1 MMTSTHLSEDPSQ
14 PLAGLV
20 VLELGHS
27 VAAPFAGHVLADL
40 GARVVKV
47 EKPGSGDDTRT
58 WGPPFVNGTAC
69 TFLALNRNK
78 HSIAMD
84 LKQPGDVAALQAF
97 IDAEVDIVFQNMRP
111 GVVEKVGLDATSLMH
126 AKPGLIYCNMWA
138 FGAKGPM
145 AGLPGYDP
153 LMQAFGGIMS
163 VTGQPEAEPARVG
176 PSLVDVG
183 TGMWAVIGILS
194 ALQRRQTTG
203 LGCVIDTSLFETSLS
218 WMQSFAAS
226 YLATGKVPVRRGSG
240 HPTLAPYRVFKAA
253 DDYLMIAAGNDSLFT
268 RLARALGH
276 PEWPADERMANNPQ
290 RVLNR
295 DFVDRTVQEVI
306 GCRPRDEWIKILEA
320 AGVPCAA
327 LQTLDQ
333 ALGHPQT
340 AALGMVQK
348 TPDGSASLLGL
359 PISFDGVRPA
369 LKKSPPALGDD
380 MALISTY
387 RS

>member
-1 MMTSTHLSEDPSQ
+1 MTSKHFSEDSTQ

-40 GARVVKV
+40 GAKVVKV
-47 EKPGSGDDTRT
+47 EKPVSGDDTRA

-78 HSIAMD
+78 HSSVVD
-84 LKQPGDVAALQAF
+84 LKRSDDVAALKAF
-97 IDAEVDIVFQNMRP
+97 IQQEVDIVFQNMRP
-111 GVVEKVGLDATSLMH
+111 GAVEKVGLDAASLMG
-126 AKPGLIYCNMWA
+126 AKPALIYCNMWA

-145 AGLPGYDP
+145 TDLPGYDP

-163 VTGQPEAEPARVG
+163 VTGQPGAEPSRAG
-176 PSLVDVG
+176 PSMVDVG

-194 ALQRRQTTG
+194 ALQRRHNTG
-203 LGCVIDTSLFETSLS
+203 RGCVIDTSLFETSLS

-226 YLATGKVPVRRGSG
+226 YLATGKVPERRGSG
-240 HPTLAPYRVFKAA
+240 HPTLAPYRVFSAA
-253 DDYLMIAAGNDSLFT
+253 DDYLMIAAGNDSLFG
-268 RLARALGH
+268 RLANALGH
-276 PEWPADERMANNPQ
+276 PEWVDDERMATNPQ
-290 RVLNR
+290 RVSNR
-295 DFVDRTVQEVI
+295 DYVDRTLQEVI
-306 GCRPRDEWIKILEA
+306 GLRLRDEWIAVLEA

-340 AALGMVQK
+340 TALGMVQQ
-348 TPDGSASLLGL
+348 TPDGSVSLLGL
-359 PISFDGVRPA
+359 PLSFDGARPA
-369 LKKSPPALGDD
+369 LRKPPPNLGDD
-380 MALISTY
+380 TALISKY